1 MRLWR
6 PPRRLDQGEEASL
19 VEHLEELRQRLFT
32 CIGAVV
38 VATIVAFVF
47 HRHLIHWLEQP
58 LPKKHRQLVTLSP
71 GEPFMTSIW
80 LSIWAGVLLVMPVI
94 LWQVWA
100 FFIPAFDKS
109 HERMLKAFVFLSS
122 LLLVAGVVLATSSR
136 CPRRSPS

>member
-80 LSIWAGVLLVMPVI
+80 LSIWAGLLLVMPVI
-94 LWQVWA
+94 L
-100 FFIPAFDKS
+100 
-109 HERMLKAFVFLSS
+109 
-122 LLLVAGVVLATSSR
+122 
-136 CPRRSPS
+136 